1 MIWNGLRTKL
11 TFNAHVFRES
21 FLPAPSIFSFFRFPW
36 AQAKGARGHSGM
48 PKRSWEFHSA
58 SLLHKVCMFTDT
70 VEILTRSV
78 WNLSNLI
85 IPPRSKSRCSYLRQN
100 LYDHATEYWITVRE
114 TGSRTETHTEKEVRT
129 QREKLVIISAPLP
142 HSLPL
147 NLKWRWQQNSP
158 NYSGCLPTCFEASG
172 SVEVAGASSLGGVRA
187 MMDANAKQVKGV
199 ADKNQTGAQEQTQA
213 RGVGERLPAVCELL
227 ILCSLTYIWI
237 LRFFPLLSTKRSW
250 RSLLNPC
257 SPRLRKPER

>member
-11 TFNAHVFRES
+11 TFNTHVFRES

-158 NYSGCLPTCFEASG
+158 NYSGCLPTWGQWFCWSCWSKLLGWCAGHDGCQCQASQG
-172 SVEVAGASSLGGVRA
+172 SGW
-187 MMDANAKQVKGV
+187 
-199 ADKNQTGAQEQTQA
+199 QESN
-213 RGVGERLPAVCELL
+213 R
-227 ILCSLTYIWI
+227 CSGTD
-237 LRFFPLLSTKRSW
+237 SG
-250 RSLLNPC
+250 
-257 SPRLRKPER
+257 